1 MLFLLLIPRLPPPPL
16 GQQCESEI
24 DECESDPCFNG
35 GTCLDMLDGFHCEC
49 PPGFTASQCEVDI
62 NECEPDPCQ
71 NGGTCADL
79 TDSFK
84 CICQS
89 GYTGK
94 LLPLSS

>member
-1 MLFLLLIPRLPPPPL
+1 
-16 GQQCESEI
+16 
-24 DECESDPCFNG
+24 
-35 GTCLDMLDGFHCEC
+35 MLDAFHCEC
-49 PPGFTASQCEVDI
+49 PPGFTASQCDVDI

-94 LLPLSS
+94 LLA